1 MGQKTH
7 PLGFRLGI
15 HKGWKSKWF
24 ARKDYRVRLL
34 EDIKMRR
41 AIMKRYRDAS
51 ISRVEIDR
59 GGHDVVVDIF
69 TARPGIVIGRG
80 GQRVEETRSM
90 LEKQVGTKVRL
101 NIQEIREPELDAAL
115 VARNV
120 ADQLERRVA
129 YRRAIK
135 QAANRTMQRGAKGIK
150 ILAAGRLGG
159 SELARREKEHVGQ
172 VPLHTIRADIDFGT
186 AEALTTL
193 GLVGVKVWI
202 YRGDVRLKGL
212 DAGAT
217 AGVVPPAQ
225 ARRGAAPRPGAAP
238 AAAAPAAA
246 SPAAAAPVAAAPV
259 AAPRPAAPVAAAPT
273 AAPPAVARAPVSKA
287 EGVADATA

>member
-24 ARKDYRVRLL
+24 ARKDYRTRLL
-34 EDIKMRR
+34 EDLKIRR

-51 ISRVEIDR
+51 IARVEIDR

-80 GQRVEETRSM
+80 GQRVEETRSA

-115 VARNV
+115 VARSV
-120 ADQLERRVA
+120 ADQIERRVA

-150 ILAAGRLGG
+150 ILASGRLGG

-172 VPLHTIRADIDFGT
+172 VPLHTIRADIDFGI

-193 GLVGVKVWI
+193 GQVGVKVWI
-202 YRGDVRLKGL
+202 YRGDVRLRGPE
-212 DAGAT
+212 AA
-217 AGVVPPAQ
+217 AAAAEASPAQ
-225 ARRGAAPRPGAAP
+225 ARRGAPRPVAPQTTAP
-238 AAAAPAAA
+238 AAAPPAA
-246 SPAAAAPVAAAPV
+246 VE
-259 AAPRPAAPVAAAPT
+259 T
-273 AAPPAVARAPVSKA
+273 PVSQVA
-287 EGVADATA
+287 EVADATA